1 MPGTRKHRS
10 RVVFAKRLKEAR
22 LRVGITQEAL
32 GIRAGIDEMV
42 ASSRM
47 NHYEQ
52 GKHEPDFGTIH
63 RIADA
68 LGTSAAY
75 FFCDDDALANAVWDL
90 TQA

>member
-1 MPGTRKHRS
+1 
-10 RVVFAKRLKEAR
+10 LKEAR
-22 LRVGITQEAL
+22 QRVGVTQEAL

-63 RIADA
+63 RIAAA

-75 FFCDDDALANAVWDL
+75 FFCEDDELASAVWEL
-90 TQA
+90 TQSSRG